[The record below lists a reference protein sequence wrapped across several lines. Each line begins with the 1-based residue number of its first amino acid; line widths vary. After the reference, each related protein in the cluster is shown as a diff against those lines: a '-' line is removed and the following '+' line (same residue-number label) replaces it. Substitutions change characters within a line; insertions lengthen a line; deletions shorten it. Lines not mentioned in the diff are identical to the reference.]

1 MKFSVYEVY
10 ATATWCGDSPQEVT
24 LAYADSLANAQRF
37 IHICEHFLDKPP
49 NRLWT
54 KPFQHDRSED
64 WRMSNLRIRE
74 TTVSYLDLA
83 THENYLCGTEEI
95 EKWIRN
101 LKITHICIEKKDE
114 MYKNP
119 KEFRKKYLTNI

>member
-1 MKFSVYEVY
+1 MVFNVYEVY
-10 ATATWCGDSPQEVT
+10 ATITWCHSTREDT

-37 IHICEHFLDKPP
+37 IRICEHFLDKPP
-49 NRLWT
+49 RRIWVE
-54 KPFQHDRSED
+54 PFHHDRSED

-83 THENYLCGTEEI
+83 THRNYLCGTEEI
-95 EKWIRN
+95 EEWIKN